1 MAALQ
6 ALAGFSPRPKDAQ
19 ALRRLPLSVVVVV
32 VSLAHLGLGLLAL
45 RPSQVPLAILP
56 PQPVS
61 VRWLAPPA
69 PPQPVVQPAQPQPQ
83 QTPVHHLA
91 VRPRPAVIAA
101 AAPVASPAEPA
112 IAPAPV
118 APPAPARAPEALVLP
133 SAEAAYLSNP
143 PPAYPA
149 AALGHHDQGR
159 VMLRVLVS
167 AEGQPREVVVDQG
180 SGFDAL
186 DAAALA
192 AVRGWRFTPGRRGDT
207 AVEAWV
213 LIPISFTVRTR

>member
-69 PPQPVVQPAQPQPQ
+69 PPQPVVQPARPQP
-83 QTPVHHLA
+83 TPVHHLA
-91 VRPRPAVIAA
+91 VHPRPAVIAA

-112 IAPAPV
+112 IAP
-118 APPAPARAPEALVLP
+118 ALVLP